1 MGALASSVAFLT
13 ILPVPSRWSSR
24 VSARTVVCFP
34 LVGALVGGLVA
45 TGDLGFQALPMLV
58 RSILAVGL
66 WLLITGGL
74 HIDGWIDACD
84 AMAPGLTTERAQ
96 AAMRDPRAGAMGVAG
111 AVVLLGTKW
120 AALVSLVD
128 GRAAWILLAAV
139 TARWM
144 VALIMVALPYGGGS
158 RGVGWAMSRE
168 LGWGHAAMAT
178 ALMAGCLL
186 FASAQALA
194 GATAVAVV
202 TSALVV
208 LLLRRRLGFVSGDIY
223 GATIE
228 LSEVSILL
236 LGCAGVGI

>member
-1 MGALASSVAFLT
+1 MGGLASSVAFLT
-13 ILPVPSRWSSR
+13 IFPVPCRWSSHA
-24 VSARTVVCFP
+24 SPQTVVFFP

-45 TGDLGFQALPMLV
+45 TGDLVLQAFPMLV
-58 RSILAVGL
+58 RSILVVGL

-84 AMAPGLTTERAQ
+84 AMAPGLTFDKAG

-120 AALVSLVD
+120 ATLAELID
-128 GRAAWILLAAV
+128 GRAAWILLAAI
-139 TARWM
+139 TARWLA
-144 VALIMVALPYGGGS
+144 ALVMVALPYGGGAG
-158 RGVGWAMSRE
+158 GVGWAISRG
-168 LGWGHAAMAT
+168 LGWGHAALAT

-186 FASAQALA
+186 FASAAALA
-194 GATAVAVV
+194 GAIAVAAIA
-202 TSALVV
+202 TALVV
-208 LLLRRRLGFVSGDIY
+208 LLLRRRLGFVSGDVY

-236 LGCAGVGI
+236 LGCLGMEI